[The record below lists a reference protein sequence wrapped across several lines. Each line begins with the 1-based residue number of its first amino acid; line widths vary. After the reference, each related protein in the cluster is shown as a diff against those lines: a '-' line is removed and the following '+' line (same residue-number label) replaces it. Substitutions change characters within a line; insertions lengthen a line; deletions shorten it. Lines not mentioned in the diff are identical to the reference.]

1 MNNKRLILCAVSI
14 LLAAAMTLTACGGAD
29 NNKTPDSS
37 EGASIQSGA
46 PNNSQ
51 GGTGDSSVGH
61 SIDGSGGDSSSNT
74 GGEQSNG
81 QEGTQS
87 GANSGEQSKTEVSV
101 DPEQVVESSVLTI
114 ENGGEYTIDKEV
126 SGTVVINTKE
136 ALTLTLKNATI
147 KSDNGPAIYVLNCK
161 DLVIKSEG
169 NNTLSDGATYT
180 EPYAGAKGAFFSED
194 DVVFSGDGS
203 LTVSSACAHAIVCD
217 DGIVIEG
224 SAIKVTSAV
233 KDAVHA
239 NDAVKIKGGSLTVQ
253 QASGDGIH
261 SETAVEISGGKVDI
275 TSVGDGI
282 KAAANSTTEGSLVS
296 YNVSVSGGTV
306 KINTEE
312 DGLQADT
319 TLTISG
325 GNINVTTTG
334 AVSNNNSQGGMF
346 PGGGGTFPGG
356 GMTPP
361 DGGGGRPGRGER
373 PASTD
378 STGITTI
385 SSVSTTTTTTTES
398 DSSKGLKAG
407 VSLVISGGTINVN
420 STDDAVHS
428 NGSIEIHGGSTT
440 VKTNDDAVH
449 ADGAVVINDGTV
461 TVTGCYE
468 GIEGMSIEVNGGMI
482 SVTASDDGFNASDG
496 SSSEN
501 RPGQANSANSI
512 VINGGYVYVNSN
524 GDGVDSNGAL
534 TINGGTVLVDGPNGG
549 GNSPIDADGTRL
561 VNGGML
567 IAAGGSDMLEN
578 PHTSSKQN
586 CAVIYAGNLAAN
598 TTVALK
604 NSKGETIF
612 CYTLSKAAS
621 TLTISLPELETGES
635 YTLYTGVKPIN
646 TVLKLLYGDE
656 AGFTGG
662 TAAKTFRQSSTVTQ
676 AR

>member
-14 LLAAAMTLTACGGAD
+14 LLAVAMTFTACGGAD
-29 NNKTPDSS
+29 NKTSSNDDS
-37 EGASIQSGA
+37 GIQSGA
-46 PNNSQ
+46 PGNSQ
-51 GGTGDSSVGH
+51 GSTDNSH
-61 SIDGSGGDSSSNT
+61 GDSSSNA
-74 GGEQSNG
+74 GGEQSKG

-87 GANSGEQSKTEVSV
+87 GADSGEQSEAEVSV

-114 ENGGEYTIDKEV
+114 ENGGEYTIDKAV

-169 NNTLSDGATYT
+169 NNTLSDGATYA

-194 DVVFSGDGS
+194 DVVFSGNGN
-203 LTVSSACAHAIVCD
+203 LNVSSACAHAIVCD

-261 SETAVEISGGKVDI
+261 SETAVEISGGTVDI

-325 GNINVTTTG
+325 GNVNVTTTG
-334 AVSNNNSQGGMF
+334 AVSNNNNVSQGGMF
-346 PGGGGTFPGG
+346 PGGG
-356 GMTPP
+356 MTPP
-361 DGGGGRPGRGER
+361 EGGGGRPGRGER

-385 SSVSTTTTTTTES
+385 SSVSTTTTTTAES

-407 VSLVISGGTINVN
+407 VSLIISGGTINVN

-428 NGSIEIHGGSTT
+428 NGSIEIHGGSIT

-449 ADGAVVINDGTV
+449 ADGAVVINDGSV
-461 TVTGCYE
+461 TATSCYE
-468 GIEGMSIEVNGGMI
+468 GIEGMSIEINGGSV
-482 SVTASDDGFNASDG
+482 SVTASDDGLNAADG
-496 SSSEN
+496 SSGEN
-501 RPGQANSANSI
+501 RPGQANSANSL
-512 VINGGYVYVNSN
+512 VINGGYVYINAN
-524 GDGVDSNGAL
+524 GDGVDSNGNL

-549 GNSPIDADGTRL
+549 GNSPVDADGTRL
-561 VNGGML
+561 VNGGVL
-567 IAAGGSDMLEN
+567 IAVGGSDMLEN

-586 CAVIYAGNLAAN
+586 CAVVYAGNLAAN

-604 NSKGETIF
+604 NSAGKTIF
-612 CYTLSKAAS
+612 CYTLAKSAS
-621 TLTISLPELETGES
+621 TLTISLPELEIGET
-635 YTLYTGVKPIN
+635 YTLYTGVKPTN